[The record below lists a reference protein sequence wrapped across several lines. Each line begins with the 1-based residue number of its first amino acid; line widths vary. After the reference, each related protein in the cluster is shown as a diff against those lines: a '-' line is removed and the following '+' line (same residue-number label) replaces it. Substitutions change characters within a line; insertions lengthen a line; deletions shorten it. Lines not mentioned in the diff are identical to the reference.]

1 MFAMKLV
8 LAAVLVVTS
17 ARHVPQVQSTY
28 EPVYLLRFDDNAA
41 VPEHEDHLPNEQLH
55 LLGFEED
62 GRPVFELDDLL
73 PEPEENY
80 QPEHLTRT
88 RRQAQGSVTLNS
100 DGGMGLGAKI
110 PLAHN
115 DKNVVSAIGS
125 MDFNNKMQPAS
136 KGFGLAL
143 DNVNGHG
150 LTVMKE
156 NIPGFGDRLSGAG
169 KLNVFHNDNHNVAV
183 TGSLTRN
190 MPSIPNVPNFNTVGG
205 GVDYMYKNKVGA
217 SLGMASTP
225 FLDRKDYSAMG
236 NLNLFRSP
244 TTTVDFSGGLKKFET
259 PFMNSGWKPNFV
271 FSLGRSF

>member
-1 MFAMKLV
+1 MFALKLV
-8 LAAVLVVTS
+8 LATVLVVAS
-17 ARHVPQVQSTY
+17 ARPQDHTKYEKVQI
-28 EPVYLLRFDDNAA
+28 
-41 VPEHEDHLPNEQLH
+41 
-55 LLGFEED
+55 LGYDED
-62 GRPVFELDDLL
+62 GQLVLDYEDLL
-73 PEPEENY
+73 PVSEESN
-80 QPEHLTRT
+80 QPEHQTRT

-125 MDFNNKMQPAS
+125 MDFNNKLQPAS

-156 NIPGFGDRLSGAG
+156 SIPGFGDRLSGAG

-183 TGSLTRN
+183 TGSLARN
-190 MPSIPNVPNFNTVGG
+190 MPSIPNVPNFNTYGG

-244 TTTVDFSGGLKKFET
+244 TTTVDFSGGFKKFES
-259 PFMNSGWKPNFV
+259 PFMSSGWKPNFS
-271 FSLGRSF
+271 FNLGRSF

>member
-1 MFAMKLV
+1 MFALNLV
-8 LAAVLVVTS
+8 LATVLVATS
-17 ARHVPQVQSTY
+17 ARHVPQ
-28 EPVYLLRFDDNAA
+28 
-41 VPEHEDHLPNEQLH
+41 DHLAYEQVH
-55 LLGFEED
+55 LLGFDED
-62 GRPVFELDDLL
+62 ERPVFEYEDLL
-73 PEPEENY
+73 PELEESY
-80 QPEHLTRT
+80 QPQHLTRA

-115 DKNVVSAIGS
+115 DRNVLSAVGS
-125 MDFNNKMQPAS
+125 MDLNNNMNPTS

-156 NIPGFGDRLSGAG
+156 SVPGFGDRLSGAG

-190 MPSIPNVPNFNTVGG
+190 MPSIPNVPNFNTIGG

-244 TTTVDFSGGLKKFET
+244 TTSVDFSGGFKKFES
-259 PFMNSGWKPNFV
+259 PFMSSGWKPNFGLT
-271 FSLGRSF
+271 FGRSF

>member
-1 MFAMKLV
+1 MFALKLV
-8 LAAVLVVTS
+8 LAAVLVVAS
-17 ARHVPQVQSTY
+17 ARHVPQEHHEQG
-28 EPVYLLRFDDNAA
+28 YLLWFDEEGQ
-41 VPEHEDHLPNEQLH
+41 PIFEHE
-55 LLGFEED
+55 
-62 GRPVFELDDLL
+62 DLL
-73 PEPEENY
+73 PEPEVSY
-80 QPEHLTRT
+80 QPEHLART

-190 MPSIPNVPNFNTVGG
+190 MPSIPSVPNFNTVGG
-205 GVDYMYKNKVGA
+205 GVDYMYKNK
-217 SLGMASTP
+217 S
-225 FLDRKDYSAMG
+225 DHHR
-236 NLNLFRSP
+236 
-244 TTTVDFSGGLKKFET
+244 GLQRRFQE
-259 PFMNSGWKPNFV
+259 V
-271 FSLGRSF
+271 